1 MNFINDR
8 KYAAF
13 YGGAAVLLFSASAV
27 LFRAGAK
34 AEEETAALR
43 ARNDA
48 AAAWTETNQEE
59 SRSPALRDED
69 FYGLAESSSKGDV
82 LVTGVSEDP
91 SEKTEHGR
99 ILQMTLDGRG
109 SYRQLLAL
117 LDRVME
123 KEWISADV
131 RHIRRN
137 GNALDFT
144 IVFRAYRGDS
154 ETGGA
159 AERS

>member
-1 MNFINDR
+1 MNLINNR

-13 YGGAAVLLFSASAV
+13 YGGAAVLLFSAAAV

-48 AAAWTETNQEE
+48 AAAWAETNQEE

-109 SYRQLLAL
+109 SYRQLIAL

-144 IVFRAYRGDS
+144 IVFRA
-154 ETGGA
+154 
-159 AERS
+159 

>member
-1 MNFINDR
+1 MNLINDR

-13 YGGAAVLLFSASAV
+13 YGGAAVLLFSAAAV
-27 LFRAGAK
+27 LFRAGVK

-48 AAAWTETNQEE
+48 AAAWTETNREE

-69 FYGLAESSSKGDV
+69 FYGLVESSSKGDV
-82 LVTGVSEDP
+82 LVTGISEDP